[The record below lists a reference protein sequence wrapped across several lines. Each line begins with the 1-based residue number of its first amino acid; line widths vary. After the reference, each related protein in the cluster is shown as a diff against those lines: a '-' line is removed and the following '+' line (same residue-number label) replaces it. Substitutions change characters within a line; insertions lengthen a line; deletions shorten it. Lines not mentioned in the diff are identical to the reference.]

1 MNPATP
7 DINRSAGSVL
17 NTPNISQAP
26 DSSKNIYL
34 RRMADM
40 TPEEFKAIAAEIR
53 GRNRRHFFRYD
64 PREFQGPSYWERGFL
79 SCAVAGAKIP
89 PQITPE
95 VFKIP
100 RNKIIFHALRE
111 LERLDMAGVNVL
123 ITFLR
128 ETSRLE
134 AAGGGEYIRDIERM
148 VGIPSA
154 IQIFALG
161 ILRLNLGAKI

>member
-1 MNPATP
+1 M
-7 DINRSAGSVL
+7 
-17 NTPNISQAP
+17 
-26 DSSKNIYL
+26 
-34 RRMADM
+34 
-40 TPEEFKAIAAEIR
+40 
-53 GRNRRHFFRYD
+53 
-64 PREFQGPSYWERGFL
+64 
-79 SCAVAGAKIP
+79 
-89 PQITPE
+89 
-95 VFKIP
+95 
-100 RNKIIFHALRE
+100 
-111 LERLDMAGVNVL
+111 L